1 MILQSVGRD
10 GRQDIAFTVVGD
22 YADDA
27 MKTIE
32 AIGVYP
38 VLTLRLVGRLF

>member
-1 MILQSVGRD
+1 VEKGRITRANED
-10 GRQDIAFTVVGD
+10 KD
-22 YADDA
+22 YKDLRDA

-38 VLTLRLVGRLF
+38 VLTLRLVGRIF